1 MHELTDGGSAQYKSR
16 NCMDD
21 VSRIHGVIRLLENF
35 PQYFAKHRIQK
46 DHRMLPADF
55 LNTKLIWPF

>member
-35 PQYFAKHRIQK
+35 HWDDGEVRFVLDQH
-46 DHRMLPADF
+46 AD
-55 LNTKLIWPF
+55 LDLYSAIH